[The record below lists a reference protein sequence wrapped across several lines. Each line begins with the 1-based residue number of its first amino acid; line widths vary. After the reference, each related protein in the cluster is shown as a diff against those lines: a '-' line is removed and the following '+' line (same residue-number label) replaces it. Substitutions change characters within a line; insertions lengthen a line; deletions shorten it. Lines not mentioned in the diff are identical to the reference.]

1 MGLCLQSVSEKPSRR
16 QPLRLAVFDLDGTI
30 KEASSPWMYLHH
42 ALGTQAQAEVYYQQF
57 KRGEITYLDWA
68 RLDSAVWKGVELS
81 RVQDIFRHSVY
92 RPGVRRVFDF
102 LHRWRVACAIV
113 STGLTVQA
121 EQVAADL
128 GVWRT
133 VANELEIEDG
143 LLTGHAIVHVMED
156 TKGQIMSTLRQEVG
170 AMPEECL
177 AVGDGTA
184 DIALFAQAG
193 LAVAVCPRTELV
205 RRAAHY
211 VVEDGNLCAI
221 VPLIQDHF
229 VPPGQAAT

>member
-1 MGLCLQSVSEKPSRR
+1 
-16 QPLRLAVFDLDGTI
+16 VFDLDGTI

-42 ALGTQAQAEVYYQQF
+42 ALGTEAQAEEYYQQF

-68 RLDSAVWKGVELS
+68 RLDSAVWKGVPLS

-92 RPGVRRVFDF
+92 RQGARELFEF
-102 LHRWRVACAIV
+102 LHRWRVPCAIV

-133 VANELEIEDG
+133 VANELEVKDG
-143 LLTGHAIVHVMED
+143 LLTGTAIVHVMED
-156 TKGQIMSTLRQEVG
+156 TKGQIMSTMRRETG
-170 AMPEECL
+170 ARPEECL

-184 DIALFAQAG
+184 DIDLFAQAA
-193 LAVAVCPRTELV
+193 LAVAVCPRSDRV
-205 RRAAHY
+205 RLAAHH
-211 VVEDGNLCAI
+211 VIEDGDLSVI
-221 VPLIQDHF
+221 IPL
-229 VPPGQAAT
+229 VQAQFSAPERPDTLTSRSDESYAHS

>member
-1 MGLCLQSVSEKPSRR
+1 MSQCSQSASNPDP
-16 QPLRLAVFDLDGTI
+16 QLPTLRLAVFDLDGTI

-42 ALGTQAQAEVYYQQF
+42 ALGTEAQAEVYYQQF

-68 RLDSAVWKGVELS
+68 RLDSAVWKGVPLA
-81 RVQDIFRHSVY
+81 RVQDIFRQSVY
-92 RPGVRRVFDF
+92 RRGVRELFAF
-102 LHRWRVACAIV
+102 LHRWHVPCAIV

-133 VANELEIEDG
+133 VANELEVKDG
-143 LLTGHAIVHVMED
+143 LLTGTAVVHVMED
-156 TKGQIMSTLRQEVG
+156 TKGQIMSDLRREAR

-184 DIALFAQAG
+184 DIDLFVQAA
-193 LAVAVCPRTELV
+193 LAVAVCPRNDKV
-205 RRAAHY
+205 RQAAHH
-211 VVEDGNLCAI
+211 VIDDGDLSVI
-221 VPLIQDHF
+221 IPLVQAHF
-229 VPPGQAAT
+229 SAPE